1 MTYRRLV
8 NGRKVRYVKEISLES
23 VAYLVL
29 DRGLWYLFL
38 QLLLKLHRCVA

>member
-29 DRGLWYLFL
+29 DRGLWHLFL